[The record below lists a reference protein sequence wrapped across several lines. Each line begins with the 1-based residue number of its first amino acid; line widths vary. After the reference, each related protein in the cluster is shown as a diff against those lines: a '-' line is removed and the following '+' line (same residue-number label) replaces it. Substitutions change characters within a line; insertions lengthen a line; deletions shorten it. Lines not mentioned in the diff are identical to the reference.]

1 MDIGKR
7 IKKIRSD
14 KGLTQKQLAKIAGIG
29 EMTISQYERGVRQPK
44 VEQLQRIVNVLGI
57 SMNQLLTDSAENF
70 APKKLREIAKEG
82 HTDYFIGGLNDNHI
96 ELFMDAM
103 NAVVAQMDVY
113 EKIAT
118 KYGLSKDKIIE
129 ILLIIGS
136 MANTLNVE
144 AETLFAIVSELYK
157 YNFVKDGDFN
167 APQDNP

>member
-1 MDIGKR
+1 
-7 IKKIRSD
+7 
-14 KGLTQKQLAKIAGIG
+14 
-29 EMTISQYERGVRQPK
+29 
-44 VEQLQRIVNVLGI
+44 
-57 SMNQLLTDSAENF
+57 
-70 APKKLREIAKEG
+70 
-82 HTDYFIGGLNDNHI
+82 
-96 ELFMDAM
+96 MDAM

-136 MANTLNVE
+136 MANTLDVE